1 MKKILNALQVNFIRK
16 DKTTTIKQANLF
28 TTLYILFFT
37 VVFVSVLIKE
47 NYEEY
52 EKTLVE
58 QRIMSDY
65 KDNSTDAKNLEIEK
79 ELKSLMIKKTLSIAT
94 LAFILFAIML
104 GFYKLFNAILQ
115 RDIDIFMKF
124 FKESAHTEQKLDPQE
139 MFFED
144 FKIMVGYANSMV
156 ETISEQKHTLR
167 ELNQGLEEKVLQKM
181 SKLESINEN
190 LKKEKKFS
198 QELLNSQK
206 EFLRYTV
213 HETNTPLSVILMSI
227 ELYLMKNPRDRQL
240 SKIEAA
246 VKNIFSIYDDL
257 SYLVKKD
264 QVEYPKRVVNFANY
278 INSRIDF
285 FTEVAQQSKVSFNN
299 KIEANEMHIYF
310 NETKLQ
316 RIVDNTITNA
326 IKYTLP
332 KEVITVTLVQIGA
345 NIEFAMGSKSK
356 TIKDTQKVFHEYYRE
371 EESAEGFGIGLGL
384 VRSICEE
391 EDVKI
396 SVSSDANETMFKYI
410 FKMMGD

>member
-1 MKKILNALQVNFIRK
+1 MKTSSFF
-16 DKTTTIKQANLF
+16 KTITIKQADII
-28 TTLYILFFT
+28 T
-37 VVFVSVLIKE
+37 VSVIFLCTMIFVGLLVE
-47 NYEEY
+47 EMYEDY
-52 EKTLVE
+52 EKAIE
-58 QRIMSDY
+58 QSYVIS
-65 KDNSTDAKNLEIEK
+65 IESLSESELIAQK
-79 ELKSLMIKKTLSIAT
+79 HQRLKSLLIKTALAIVTLS
-94 LAFILFAIML
+94 FILFAIFL
-104 GFYKLFNAILQ
+104 GFHNLFNKLLH
-115 RDIDIFMKF
+115 RDTKRFLKF
-124 FKESAHTEQKLDPQE
+124 FEENTNSDYIIDPKKI
-139 MFFED
+139 FFQD
-144 FKIMVGYANSMV
+144 FKVMVGYANKMV
-156 ETISEQKHTLR
+156 AKIKEQRNSLQ
-167 ELNQGLEEKVLQKM
+167 ELNQGLEERVLMKM
-181 SKLESINEN
+181 TKLESINEN

-198 QELLNSQK
+198 QDLLKSQK

-264 QVEYPKRVVNFANY
+264 QVEYPKRAINFANY
-278 INSRIDF
+278 INARIDF

-299 KIEANEMHIYF
+299 KIDQKEMHIYF

-332 KEVITVTLVQIGA
+332 KEVVTVTLMQTGA
-345 NIEFAMGSKSK
+345 NIEFAMGSKAK

-371 EESAEGFGIGLGL
+371 EEKADGFGIGLGL

-396 SVSSDANETMFKYI
+396 AVSSTADKTVFKYI

>member
-1 MKKILNALQVNFIRK
+1 MI
-16 DKTTTIKQANLF
+16 
-28 TTLYILFFT
+28 
-37 VVFVSVLIKE
+37 FVGLLVE
-47 NYEEY
+47 EMYEDY
-52 EKTLVE
+52 EKAIEQSYVISVE
-58 QRIMSDY
+58 SLSE
-65 KDNSTDAKNLEIEK
+65 NELIEQK
-79 ELKSLMIKKTLSIAT
+79 QERLKSLLIKTALAIVTLS
-94 LAFILFAIML
+94 FILFAIFL
-104 GFYKLFNAILQ
+104 GFHNLFNKLLH
-115 RDIDIFMKF
+115 RDTKRFLKF
-124 FKESAHTEQKLDPQE
+124 FEQNTYSDYIIDPNKI
-139 MFFED
+139 FFQD
-144 FKIMVGYANSMV
+144 FKVMVGYANEMV
-156 ETISEQKHTLR
+156 TKIKEQRNSLE
-167 ELNQGLEEKVLQKM
+167 ELNHGLEERVLMKM
-181 SKLESINEN
+181 TKLQLINEN
-190 LKKEKKFS
+190 LEKEKKFS
-198 QELLNSQK
+198 QDLLKSQK

-264 QVEYPKRVVNFANY
+264 QVEYPKRAINFTNY
-278 INSRIDF
+278 INARIDF
-285 FTEVAQQSKVSFNN
+285 FTEVAEQSKVSFNN
-299 KIEANEMHIYF
+299 KIDQSEMHIYF

-345 NIEFAMGSKSK
+345 NIEFAMGSKAK
-356 TIKDTQKVFHEYYRE
+356 TIKDTQRVFHEYYRE
-371 EESAEGFGIGLGL
+371 EEKANGFGIGLGL

-396 SVSSDANETMFKYI
+396 LVSSDANETVFKYI